1 MPSLRRCGLRL
12 TAAGVGL
19 LVSCFRTRHDLRP
32 VGGMGR
38 QHAMIAQVEAGPQT
52 LALGPAISAVSLFVD
67 SELSVARGPHIEP
80 RNWNN
85 GVYDIINGQD

>member
-67 SELSVARGPHIEP
+67 SEQRWSPKF
-80 RNWNN
+80 
-85 GVYDIINGQD
+85 GQRVKLDSDLTWKDMES